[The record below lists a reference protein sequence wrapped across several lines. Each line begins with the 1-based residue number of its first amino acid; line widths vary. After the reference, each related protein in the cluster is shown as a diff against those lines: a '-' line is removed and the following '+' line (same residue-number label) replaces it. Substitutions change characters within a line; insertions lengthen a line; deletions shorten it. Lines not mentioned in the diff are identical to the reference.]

1 MVFLLPVQGVFSF
14 LAGKA
19 TGHHRIPVICLSLG
33 GDAFCAGEMRR
44 QQLPDSVQGSGHFVE
59 HRVIGLEDVRHLG
72 GDVEGDLDV
81 GGSGL
86 SRKADSVVEENLVRS
101 GLDDR

>member
-14 LAGKA
+14 LAGQA
-19 TGHHRIPVICLSLG
+19 TGHHRIPVICPSLG

-44 QQLPDSVQGSGHFVE
+44 QQLSGSVQGRGRFVE
-59 HRVIGLEDVRHLG
+59 DRVIGLEDVRHLG

-81 GGSGL
+81 GDGGL
-86 SRKADSVVEENLVRS
+86 SR
-101 GLDDR
+101 